1 MTNVTR
7 EYAINSTSSFADL
20 MTQVDTFSSGALGPM
35 MLFGVFAVSYFSL
48 QQGSTTDAV
57 QASAWLTWLTSIF
70 FVLLGALNS
79 AVSVLLLVVVLAV
92 TAYQTKGAR

>member
-1 MTNVTR
+1 
-7 EYAINSTSSFADL
+7 
-20 MTQVDTFSSGALGPM
+20 M

-48 QQGSTTDAV
+48 QQGATTDAV

-70 FVLLGALNS
+70 FVLLGVLNS
-79 AVSVLLLVVVLAV
+79 AVSILLLVVVLAV